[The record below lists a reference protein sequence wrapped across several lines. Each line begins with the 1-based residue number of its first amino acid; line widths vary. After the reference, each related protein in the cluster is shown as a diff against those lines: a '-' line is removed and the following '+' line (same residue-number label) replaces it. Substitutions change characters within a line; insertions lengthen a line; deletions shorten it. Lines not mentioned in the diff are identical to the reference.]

1 MSEPTRECGCLV
13 TPPRPFRGPYAGN
26 RGTCVCCNRVEDVIV
41 IPAGGGAVSYCVA
54 CMHVAPASGN
64 KKRGRSGHLAG
75 LPFRDEDRRDDY
87 VKVHIPNSL
96 RAYVARMARG
106 VTAESVGLDREVRRA
121 QTFKGNEAW

>member
-106 VTAESVGLDREVRRA
+106 
-121 QTFKGNEAW
+121 